1 MKNFICT
8 SLVTNILKTKTLHR
22 AGDNQ
27 INLRLMKKLIFVV
40 GILLLAV
47 IWSAAQTT
55 NGLLLKNYTSQK
67 TVFIKTGSKI
77 KITKMGK
84 TFKGNFKVISN
95 EAITI
100 GGDTIAVNQLQ
111 EVRSKTT
118 STTIGGVAW
127 LVPGAIIGASGT
139 AITISGLTQ
148 LGGYGIIGVVLG
160 APLAALGTIGVIK
173 GVRLLS
179 NGKKFTPSKW
189 EYTIV
194 NPTPLEA
201 SY

>member
-22 AGDNQ
+22 AGDHS
-27 INLRLMKKLIFVV
+27 INLKLMKKLIFVV

-47 IWSAAQTT
+47 IWSAAQT
-55 NGLLLKNYTSQK
+55 TSQK

-111 EVRSKTT
+111 ELRSKTT

-139 AITISGLTQ
+139 AITISGLAQ